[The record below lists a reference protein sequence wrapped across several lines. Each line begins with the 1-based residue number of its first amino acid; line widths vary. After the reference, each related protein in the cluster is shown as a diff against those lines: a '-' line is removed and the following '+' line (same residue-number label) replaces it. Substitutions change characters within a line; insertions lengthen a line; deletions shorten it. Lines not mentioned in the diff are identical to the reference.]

1 MALQKYRAYATSM
14 KELIGQMH
22 HGGVKEKEMAL
33 KPVALQKYRAY
44 APSMK
49 ELIGQMHHGGVKEK
63 EMALG

>member
-1 MALQKYRAYATSM
+1 M

-44 APSMK
+44 ATSMK